1 MGQMEASIK
10 AASRWMPQSDAV
22 FLQLGKTRLAREAAM
37 PPSGRNWTEDA
48 RIFQQA
54 LDLNPYSMESRYF
67 LALSLAPNS
76 LHAALKQV
84 EELESM
90 APNSAKM
97 AGLSFEF
104 YSAIGQTNT
113 AAKWNQRMTDLLKY
127 KSGGFAISAEVA
139 R

>member
-1 MGQMEASIK
+1 
-10 AASRWMPQSDAV
+10 
-22 FLQLGKTRLAREAAM
+22 
-37 PPSGRNWTEDA
+37 
-48 RIFQQA
+48 
-54 LDLNPYSMESRYF
+54 
-67 LALSLAPNS
+67 
-76 LHAALKQV
+76 
-84 EELESM
+84 M

-113 AAKWNQRMTDLLKY
+113 AAKWNQRMTELLKY